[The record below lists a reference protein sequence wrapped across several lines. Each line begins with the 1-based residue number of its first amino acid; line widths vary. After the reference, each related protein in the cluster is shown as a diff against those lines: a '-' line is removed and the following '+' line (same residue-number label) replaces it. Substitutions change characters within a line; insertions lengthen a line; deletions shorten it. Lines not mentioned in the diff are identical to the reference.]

1 MAISTKPTPLTK
13 PGANQSDSI
22 FETIGTKDGFIVGWN
37 RTTQSVPLPQVEIM
51 FQRFDED
58 GKAIGKPT
66 VVDGPAFLEGLPE
79 FVELG
84 GGKYGMLW
92 KANNLSTGQ
101 IQLKAVVIDG
111 ATGKAGN
118 PVVVVDQ
125 RAASFIHDMTL
136 LDNGKVA
143 LVTRSSESGEDTTLT
158 ILGKDMK
165 PLGKPIVV
173 EDDVAGPL
181 GAASYE
187 QTVVSNGDGGV
198 AIFRAAD
205 GQLKGVAFNGAG
217 KAGQQFQINST
228 EMRPLDFFG
237 FARFN
242 VKAEE
247 LETGGFV
254 VTWMAYDEGSSVNF
268 DLYARVYG
276 ANGKPVG
283 KDFIVNQDLSANQS
297 APEILTFDKGF
308 AIAWTDQATLSY
320 TTEVMRFFDKDGK
333 PLSDDIVTEY
343 FGAQNEGGVAIPS
356 TDTEYARLDD
366 GSYVKIFTSGG
377 QIYGDAIPEPRF
389 GTGKA
394 DVLKGKAADE
404 ITLGAAGKDKITGLA
419 GADTL
424 DGGVD
429 DDTIDGGAGAD
440 HLVGGAGNDSLIGGA
455 AADVF
460 VFRPG
465 GGSDRVKDFE
475 SGEDRIDVSAFHYNQ
490 ADDVLADAKQV
501 GKDVVITLTDQ
512 LEGETGKNVV
522 RLLDVKLIELQETDF
537 IL

>member
-1 MAISTKPTPLTK
+1 LAISTKPTPLTR
-13 PGANQSDSI
+13 PADNQSDTI
-22 FETIGTKDGFIVGWN
+22 FETIGTRDGFIVGWN
-37 RTTQSVPLPQVEIM
+37 RVTQSFPLPQTEVM
-51 FQRFDED
+51 FQRFDDD

-66 VVDGPAFLEGLPE
+66 VVDGPGLVEGLPE

-84 GGKYGMLW
+84 GGKYGLLW

-173 EDDVAGPL
+173 EDDVSGPL

-228 EMRPLDFFG
+228 EMRTLDFFG

-242 VKAEE
+242 VKAQE

-254 VTWMAYDEGSSVNF
+254 VTWMVLDEGSNLNF

-276 ANGKPVG
+276 ENGKPVG

-308 AIAWTDQATLSY
+308 AIAWTDQATLGH
-320 TTEVMRFFDKDGK
+320 TTQVLRFFDEKGK

-343 FGAQNEGGVAIPS
+343 FGAQGQGIAIPS
-356 TDTEYARLDD
+356 DDTEYARLAD

-389 GTGKA
+389 GTGEA
-394 DVLKGKAADE
+394 DTLKGKAADE
-404 ITLGAAGKDKITGLA
+404 ITLGAAGKDKLTGLA

-429 DDTIDGGAGAD
+429 DDTLDGGAGSD
-440 HLVGGAGNDSLIGGA
+440 MLIGGAGNDSLIGGA
-455 AADVF
+455 AGDIF

-465 GGSDRVKDFE
+465 GGTDRVKDFDAD
-475 SGEDRIDVSAFHYNQ
+475 DRIDVSAFHYKQ
-490 ADDVLADAKQV
+490 PGDVLADARQV

-512 LEGETGKNVV
+512 LEGETGKNVI
-522 RLLDVKLIELQETDF
+522 RLLDTKLAELQETDF